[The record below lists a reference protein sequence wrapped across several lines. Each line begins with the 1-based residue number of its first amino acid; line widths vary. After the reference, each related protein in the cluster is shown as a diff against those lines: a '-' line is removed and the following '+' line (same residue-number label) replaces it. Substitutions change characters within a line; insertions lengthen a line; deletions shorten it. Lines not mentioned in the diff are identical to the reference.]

1 MFIITSVNF
10 KSCIVNYLCSV
21 ATYAGSCL
29 LWGLEFND
37 TLVTECIVSRAKVL
51 LWKTM
56 KIGEQCEDPL
66 KRSYRLLHPACRNSF
81 LLLVL
86 TWIEFVKKRLFK
98 TRPFRAQESR
108 AVWRQ
113 NCENKGTEILP
124 MSVDLTKWTWDLQS
138 LKAVCEVYKL
148 ILQQVLTWS
157 FDFEQT

>member
-37 TLVTECIVSRAKVL
+37 TVVTVCIVSRAKVL

-66 KRSYRLLHPACRNSF
+66 KRSYRILHPACRNNF

-86 TWIEFVKKRLFK
+86 TWIEFVKKSSSRQDLFALKSLEQCDVRIVK
-98 TRPFRAQESR
+98 TKVQKSYQCP
-108 AVWRQ
+108 
-113 NCENKGTEILP
+113 
-124 MSVDLTKWTWDLQS
+124 
-138 LKAVCEVYKL
+138 
-148 ILQQVLTWS
+148 
-157 FDFEQT
+157 